1 LTIHPQTGEIWE
13 NEHGPRGGD
22 EINIIK
28 PGKNYGW
35 PVITYGIDYN
45 GKPMNPDTKTAKPGM
60 EQPLHEWTP
69 SIAPSGMAFVNGTK
83 YKGWEGNLMSGSLK
97 YQYLNRSVLKENKVI
112 KEEILFKNIGR
123 VRDIRMGPDGYLY
136 MAVEN
141 LGMVFRLTPVN
152 KK

>member
-1 LTIHPQTGEIWE
+1 
-13 NEHGPRGGD
+13 
-22 EINIIK
+22 
-28 PGKNYGW
+28 
-35 PVITYGIDYN
+35 
-45 GKPMNPDTKTAKPGM
+45 
-60 EQPLHEWTP
+60 
-69 SIAPSGMAFVNGTK
+69 
-83 YKGWEGNLMSGSLK
+83 MSGSLK